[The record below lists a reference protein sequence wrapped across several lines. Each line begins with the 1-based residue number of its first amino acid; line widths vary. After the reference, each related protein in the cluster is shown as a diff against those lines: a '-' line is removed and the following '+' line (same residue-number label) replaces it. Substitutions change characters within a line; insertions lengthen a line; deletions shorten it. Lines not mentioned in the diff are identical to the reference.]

1 MTIILA
7 IWAAAAIAGTVTA
20 VVLTRKRKRP
30 VAICDTCEYLQIR
43 NDHNDPKD
51 GTTWFC
57 SYGRGHRFTDPPE
70 YCKMYQ
76 PRSMCT
82 YQDRQEISHSSIIMS
97 NATAQRL
104 INEGAYANLQTMVNE
119 CNVLPESLQPH
130 YANTE
135 TAHTPQYV
143 WET

>member
-7 IWAAAAIAGTVTA
+7 IWAAAAVAGTVTA
-20 VVLTRKRKRP
+20 VLLTRMRKRP
-30 VAICDTCEYLQIR
+30 EAICDTCEYLQIR

-82 YQDRQEISHSSIIMS
+82 YQDRQEMSRFSHVKQLQIAGD
-97 NATAQRL
+97 NAVQVQECVVNPEILQVPEKPL
-104 INEGAYANLQTMVNE
+104 IE
-119 CNVLPESLQPH
+119 
-130 YANTE
+130 
-135 TAHTPQYV
+135 
-143 WET
+143 

>member
-7 IWAAAAIAGTVTA
+7 IWAAAAVAGTVTA
-20 VVLTRKRKRP
+20 VVLTRKRKRQ

-82 YQDRQEISHSSIIMS
+82 YQERQELPRFILVKQLEVAKD
-97 NATAQRL
+97 NAVQV
-104 INEGAYANLQTMVNE
+104 QE
-119 CNVLPESLQPH
+119 CTITSEN
-130 YANTE
+130 NG
-135 TAHTPQYV
+135 YV
-143 WET
+143 WEV